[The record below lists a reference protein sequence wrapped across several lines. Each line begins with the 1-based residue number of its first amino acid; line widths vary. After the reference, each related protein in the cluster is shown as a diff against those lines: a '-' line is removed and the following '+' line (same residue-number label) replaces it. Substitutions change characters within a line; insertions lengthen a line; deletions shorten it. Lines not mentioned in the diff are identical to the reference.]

1 MAQLNVISTE
11 IVEKITTLN
20 EQIKRSDLSLP
31 EDIRVLFTSDLNHHR
46 FDRAMDLLNQQYE
59 ASQGVHQL
67 WDLGHE
73 ACELN
78 RDFQALF
85 WMLTFEHFANKFDV
99 PLSWIA
105 ALRFGI
111 DAEKRSWVLNKMQDY
126 DSPNG
131 CNESI
136 WAAHLDGVEMG
147 LIDNPRFS
155 LTRAVNMETKVE
167 GF

>member
-1 MAQLNVISTE
+1 MAQLNVICTE

-20 EQIKRSDLSLP
+20 EQIERSDLSWP
-31 EDIRVLFTSDLNHHR
+31 EGIRVLFTSDLNHHR

-85 WMLTFEHFANKFDV
+85 WMLTFEHFANKFGV

-111 DAEKRSWVLNKMQDY
+111 DAEKRSWVLKEMQDF
-126 DSPNG
+126 DGPKG

-147 LIDNPRFS
+147 LIENPIFG
-155 LTRAVNMETKVE
+155 LTRMVE
-167 GF
+167 VKAKATSA